1 MESAVVNYDAKTA
14 TVTCEG
20 SCDKD
25 ALVAAL
31 KRAGY
36 SGAPCN

>member
-1 MESAVVNYDAKTA
+1 MVDYDSKTA

-20 SCDKD
+20 TCDKN

-36 SGAPCN
+36 GGTVN